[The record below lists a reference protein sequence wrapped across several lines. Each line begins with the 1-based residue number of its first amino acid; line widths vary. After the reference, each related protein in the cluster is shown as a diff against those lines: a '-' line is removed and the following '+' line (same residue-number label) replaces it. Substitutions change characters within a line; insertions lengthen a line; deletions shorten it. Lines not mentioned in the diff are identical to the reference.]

1 MGCYIYIHT
10 YIHCLCTMARRGEKQ
25 PIQWLAHSKVHHSDS
40 DFRTCELSPA
50 RAGEPPYGGRSVPR
64 RLHSEGHRISKESG
78 HGIIGDSNGRS
89 EAWSQT
95 FCFDMGV
102 NPKIGLPQNGW

>member
-1 MGCYIYIHT
+1 MGGYIYIYIICI
-10 YIHCLCTMARRGEKQ
+10 YIHCLCIMARRGEKE
-25 PIQWLAHSKVHHSDS
+25 PIQWFAHSKVHHSDS

-50 RAGEPPYGGRSVPR
+50 CAGEPPYGGRSVSR

-89 EAWSQT
+89 EAW
-95 FCFDMGV
+95 FEKNF
-102 NPKIGLPQNGW
+102 LF